1 MEQIML
7 VILENYA
14 YLQMNLECVKEKP
27 DSLPQ
32 QRWLQEELKA
42 DRGSSIQDIS
52 DKVISL
58 PIRLTSPGMDKTM

>member
-1 MEQIML
+1 MQQIMS
-7 VILENYA
+7 VMLENYA
-14 YLQMNLECVKEKP
+14 YLQMNLEYAKETP

-32 QRWLQEELKA
+32 QQWLQEELKA

-58 PIRLTSPGMDKTM
+58 PICLTNHDMDKTM